1 MNCKHCKSQT
11 SLKNII
17 TYTTGSSC
25 INRNISNIYSLY
37 KYLYIGYSE
46 LDYYNGK
53 AILTYPLKLHNSKF
67 YKENSIIYWKNLVTM
82 RRIKDNEIINIENE
96 KEDIHSENIT
106 IIAELI
112 QCKSLSIL
120 TYLDQSQ
127 ILIWPYTNFIV
138 TKCMDNRLIYLR
150 ELPTIRYT
158 KILLWV
164 DDNHNS
170 NYSYIK
176 SIEKNKVS
184 VLTCNTTVEALE
196 LIKAN
201 LWMLN
206 SGKSNFKIITDMKRI
221 ENKIEIKTAGLIFI
235 NKLRESFKYEEEVF
249 VFTGSKE
256 KVLKQFNDM
265 NFNHQEGKVIVG
277 SELRELNDYL
287 KDFKYK

>member
-1 MNCKHCKSQT
+1 
-11 SLKNII
+11 
-17 TYTTGSSC
+17 
-25 INRNISNIYSLY
+25 
-37 KYLYIGYSE
+37 
-46 LDYYNGK
+46 
-53 AILTYPLKLHNSKF
+53 
-67 YKENSIIYWKNLVTM
+67 
-82 RRIKDNEIINIENE
+82 
-96 KEDIHSENIT
+96 
-106 IIAELI
+106 
-112 QCKSLSIL
+112 
-120 TYLDQSQ
+120 
-127 ILIWPYTNFIV
+127 
-138 TKCMDNRLIYLR
+138 MDNRLIYLR